1 MAGGIRTSANLAVRL
16 AEEFLANL
24 NEDRAQHR
32 ANA

>member
-24 NEDRAQHR
+24 NEDRVR